1 METNGKI
8 ERDASSERSW
18 FAAEALAIF
27 EAPEFTARG
36 RAAAIV
42 QRIQAMEIAPEHE
55 AAVATLVRDF
65 VGLLK
70 EAGARAFISD
80 ELIAR
85 EAEKL
90 STAVRFG
97 GFAHVAAVDE
107 VTRCFPALIRFY
119 SGGEIDIIRN
129 LCHGKTKIEDGFDA
143 EHIIIGGRLYTRH
156 SLREAGRPQSF
167 TNVERWHS
175 QFPAVEGNKK
185 TA

>member
-55 AAVATLVRDF
+55 AGVATLVRDF

-70 EAGARAFISD
+70 EAGARAFISEID
-80 ELIAR
+80 RSRSR
-85 EAEKL
+85 ETKHGG
-90 STAVRFG
+90 SIWRVR
-97 GFAHVAAVDE
+97 AC
-107 VTRCFPALIRFY
+107 R
-119 SGGEIDIIRN
+119 SGGR
-129 LCHGKTKIEDGFDA
+129 GDA
-143 EHIIIGGRLYTRH
+143 VF
-156 SLREAGRPQSF
+156 SSADSF
-167 TNVERWHS
+167 LQRR
-175 QFPAVEGNKK
+175 
-185 TA
+185 